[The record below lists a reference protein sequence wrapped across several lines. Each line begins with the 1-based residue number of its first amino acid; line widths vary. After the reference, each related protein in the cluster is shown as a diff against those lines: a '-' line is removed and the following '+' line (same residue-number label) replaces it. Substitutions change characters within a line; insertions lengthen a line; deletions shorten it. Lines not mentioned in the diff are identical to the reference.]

1 MIRNYQHHS
10 NKVKDW
16 IDVATPGLSSPQ
28 LIKLF
33 ELAVTKLWLRS
44 CVTIGDVTVLAIVDR
59 ALTTCDQVHKVSIPL
74 SIGPDGILWDEFRQ
88 LAANLS
94 KDEIIRALTYFATE
108 FIAIA
113 SSITGEFLSAPLHK
127 ELASVTMKK
136 KNI

>member
-1 MIRNYQHHS
+1 MIRNYQDHS

-16 IDVATPGLSSPQ
+16 IDVATPRLSSPE

-44 CVTIGDVTVLAIVDR
+44 CITIGDVTVLAIVDR
-59 ALTTCDQVHKVSIPL
+59 ALTTCAQVHKVSIPL
-74 SIGPDGILWDEFRQ
+74 SIGPTGIPWDEFRQ
-88 LAANLS
+88 AASNLS
-94 KDEIIRALTYFATE
+94 KDEIIQALAYFTTE

-127 ELASVTMKK
+127 ELASVTLKN